1 MKLSS
6 PAVYG
11 ASGSVK
17 VPPETIN
24 AEQKQANG
32 KARARYPHSPL
43 GISQANGQAGK
54 AKVRAMTPGTTPAGS

>member
-1 MKLSS
+1 LKLTS

-24 AEQKQANG
+24 GEQSQAKG
-32 KARARYPHSPL
+32 KAKARYPHTPL

-54 AKVRAMTPGTTPAGS
+54 MKRAAYTPGGPEGS